1 MIDDRELDNWCEEW
15 TAVAAP
21 LKDLQ
26 RKVREKIERQNRRFV
41 VENVAT
47 AVAFAGILIFAVY
60 MRSQT
65 GWMGTGWATGI
76 CVLVV
81 VSVVLR
87 LGTLRGAW
95 RAESQ
100 STRAF
105 AELWR
110 KRVQARIRLLR
121 VSMYL
126 SMGWLVFCAVLTA
139 INWPVIGKDVKARP
153 TEWIGLLILCV
164 LMQPLIWYWAT
175 WLRRRKLAELDE
187 VERIFDEMKD

>member
-1 MIDDRELDNWCEEW
+1 MIEDRELENWREEW
-15 TAVAAP
+15 TAGAAP
-21 LKDLQ
+21 LQDLQ
-26 RKVREKIERQNRRFV
+26 RKVREKIARQDRRFV
-41 VENVAT
+41 VGNVVT
-47 AVAFAGILIFAVY
+47 SIAFVGILIFAVF

-65 GWMGTGWATGI
+65 GWMGAGWATGI
-76 CVLVV
+76 CVLMV

-87 LGTLRGAW
+87 LWTLRGAW

-110 KRVQARIRLLR
+110 KRVHARIRLLR
-121 VSMYL
+121 VSIYV
-126 SMGWLVFCAVLTA
+126 SVGWLMFCAALTA

-153 TEWIGLLILCV
+153 TEWIELLVLCV
-164 LMQPLIWYWAT
+164 LMQPVIWYWAT

-187 VERIFDEMKD
+187 VERILDGMKG